1 MANTRSRSSSSSR
14 SLQQR
19 RVGDSPA
26 IKWLLIGI
34 AIAVTAGLLIM
45 PLVVIFTEALSA
57 GWSTFADNLLDQY
70 TLHAIGLTLF
80 VAALTVPLNLVFGV
94 ALAWLVTRFRF
105 PGRKLL
111 ITLIDIPFAVSPV
124 VAGLLYLLLYG
135 RNGWIGSWLADY
147 DIQLMFSWPGIVMV
161 TVFVTCPF
169 VARELIPLMQQQ
181 GSEEEEAGVVLGASG
196 WRIFRTITLPNIKWA
211 LIYGVVLTN
220 ARAVGEFGAV
230 SVVAGNIRGQTNT
243 LPLHVELL
251 YQDYNVVGA
260 FTSASLLAGIAV
272 FTLAAKGFVEWRQ
285 ARTLIRLQA
294 QETA

>member
-1 MANTRSRSSSSSR
+1 MASNRARSTR
-14 SLQQR
+14 SLQHR

-34 AIAVTAGLLIM
+34 AIAVTTGLLIM
-45 PLVVIFTEALSA
+45 PLVVIFTEALSS

-135 RNGWIGSWLADY
+135 RNGWIGNWLADY

-285 ARTLIRLQA
+285 ARTVIRLQA
-294 QETA
+294 QETV

>member
-1 MANTRSRSSSSSR
+1 MSAE
-14 SLQQR
+14 QH
-19 RVGDSPA
+19 RVGDQPWVRRS
-26 IKWLLIGI
+26 LIGL
-34 AIAVTAGLLIM
+34 AVSLTVILLVI
-45 PLVVIFTEALSA
+45 PVVVIFTEALSA
-57 GWSTFADNLLDQY
+57 GWSTFSDNILDEY
-70 TLHAIGLTLF
+70 SLHAIGLTLL
-80 VAALTVPLNLVFGV
+80 VALLTVPLNLVFGT
-94 ALAWLVTRFRF
+94 ALAWAVTRFRF

-135 RNGWIGSWLADY
+135 RNGWLGGWLSNNDV
-147 DIQLMFSWPGIVMV
+147 QQMFAWPGIVMV

-196 WRIFRTITLPNIKWA
+196 WRIFRKITLPNIKWA

-230 SVVAGNIRGQTNT
+230 SVVSGNVRGQTNT

-251 YQDYNVVGA
+251 YQDYNVAGA
-260 FTSASLLAGIAV
+260 FAAASLLAAIAIL
-272 FTLAAKGFVEWRQ
+272 TLIAKAIVEWRQ
-285 ARTLIRLQA
+285 SRIEHPAPKTGGA
-294 QETA
+294 

>member
-1 MANTRSRSSSSSR
+1 MHSNHSP
-14 SLQQR
+14 QHR
-19 RVGDSPA
+19 RVGDSPT

-34 AIAVTAGLLIM
+34 TIAITVGLLII
-45 PLVVIFTEALSA
+45 PLLVIFLEALGA
-57 GWSTFADNLLDQY
+57 GWGTLADNLLDQY

-80 VAALTVPLNLVFGV
+80 VAALTVPLNLAFGT

-135 RNGWIGSWLADY
+135 RNGWIGSWLADQ

-196 WRIFRTITLPNIKWA
+196 WRVFRTITLPNIKWA
-211 LIYGVVLTN
+211 LVYGVVLTN

-230 SVVAGNIRGQTNT
+230 SVVSGNIRGQTNT

-251 YQDYNVVGA
+251 YQDYNIVGA
-260 FTSASLLAGIAV
+260 FASASLLAGIAV
-272 FTLAAKGFVEWRQ
+272 FTLVAKGFVEWRQ
-285 ARTLIRLQA
+285 ARALNRLQTE
-294 QETA
+294 ETA

>member
-1 MANTRSRSSSSSR
+1 MAITRARSSR
-14 SLQQR
+14 SLRSSQQR

-45 PLVVIFTEALSA
+45 PLVVIFTEALSS

-147 DIQLMFSWPGIVMV
+147 DIQLMFS
-161 TVFVTCPF
+161 
-169 VARELIPLMQQQ
+169 
-181 GSEEEEAGVVLGASG
+181 
-196 WRIFRTITLPNIKWA
+196 
-211 LIYGVVLTN
+211 
-220 ARAVGEFGAV
+220 
-230 SVVAGNIRGQTNT
+230 
-243 LPLHVELL
+243 
-251 YQDYNVVGA
+251 
-260 FTSASLLAGIAV
+260 
-272 FTLAAKGFVEWRQ
+272 
-285 ARTLIRLQA
+285 
-294 QETA
+294 

>member
-1 MANTRSRSSSSSR
+1 MSFHTN
-14 SLQQR
+14 
-19 RVGDSPA
+19 RVGDQP
-26 IKWLLIGI
+26 WVRRTLIGLAMI
-34 AIAVTAGLLIM
+34 LTVVFLVIPV
-45 PLVVIFTEALSA
+45 VVIFTQALSA
-57 GWSTFADNLLDQY
+57 GWSTLAGNIMDEY

-80 VAALTVPLNLVFGV
+80 VALLTVPLNLVFGT
-94 ALAWLVTRFRF
+94 ALAWSVTRFKF

-135 RNGWIGSWLADY
+135 RNGWLGGWLSTH
-147 DIQLMFSWPGIVMV
+147 DIQLMFAWPGIVMV

-196 WRIFRTITLPNIKWA
+196 WRIFRKITLPNIKWA
-211 LIYGVVLTN
+211 LIYGVILTN

-230 SVVAGNIRGQTNT
+230 SVVSGNVRGQTNT

-251 YQDYNVVGA
+251 YQDYNIVGA
-260 FTSASLLAGIAV
+260 FASASLLAAIAIL
-272 FTLAAKGFVEWRQ
+272 TLVAKAFVEWRQ
-285 ARTLIRLQA
+285 AKSEHSA
-294 QETA
+294 PETRGV

>member
-1 MANTRSRSSSSSR
+1 MQVESRNRVASGPWI
-14 SLQQR
+14 R
-19 RVGDSPA
+19 RT
-26 IKWLLIGI
+26 LIGLALLGTLVMLVI
-34 AIAVTAGLLIM
+34 PLVLIFVQALSTGWQAYIGNLADEYTLDAIA
-45 PLVVIFTEALSA
+45 
-57 GWSTFADNLLDQY
+57 
-70 TLHAIGLTLF
+70 LTLF
-80 VAALTVPLNLVFGV
+80 VALLTVPINLVFGT
-94 ALAWLVTRFRF
+94 ALAWSVTRFRF

-135 RNGWIGSWLADY
+135 RNGWVGSWLGEY
-147 DIQLMFSWPGIVMV
+147 DIQLMFSWPGILMV

-181 GSEEEEAGVVLGASG
+181 GSEEEEAAVVLGASG
-196 WRIFRTITLPNIKWA
+196 WRVFRRVTLPNIKWA

-230 SVVAGNIRGQTNT
+230 SVVSGNIRGQTNT

-260 FTSASLLAGIAV
+260 FASASLLAGIAIL
-272 FTLAAKGFVEWRQ
+272 TLAVKGIVEWRQ
-285 ARTLIRLQA
+285 AR
-294 QETA
+294 QEVLAPEEEAKP